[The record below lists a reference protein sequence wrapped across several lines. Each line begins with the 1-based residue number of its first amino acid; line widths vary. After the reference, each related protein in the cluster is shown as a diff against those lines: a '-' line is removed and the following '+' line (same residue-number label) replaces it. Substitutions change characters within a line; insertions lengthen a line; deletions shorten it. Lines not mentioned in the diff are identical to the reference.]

1 MDLESVNSNSTSKK
15 NGKGNYVPASAR
27 FTLDVKAEVLQ
38 FLESGGTQHAA
49 AEKYG
54 VPVDTILEINEM
66 KDQIYAMRDRMIEMQ
81 LASTKIDKNVLAL
94 DEPLVQW
101 INSVKQYGLKIIG
114 ERMRAFLKLTLAM
127 S

>member
-94 DEPLVQW
+94 DEPLVPW

-114 ERMRAFLKLTLAM
+114 ERMR
-127 S
+127 